1 MIRHLT
7 KTYCGLLYILVQL
20 PRMIKPRLGHT
31 QNRLTVC
38 GGGAGVGSNDEND
51 AGTGCETFVDG
62 EWQFRLTTQS
72 APPQYVDTV
81 CSLYNSVNFS
91 FSFVLSKYV
100 SNFSQ
105 PSLLI
110 KFMIGNRRH
119 SSRTTEP
126 NPRMGNPSNKTRP
139 HQLVWAKGHISH
151 GGRS

>member
-1 MIRHLT
+1 
-7 KTYCGLLYILVQL
+7 
-20 PRMIKPRLGHT
+20 MIKPRLGHT

-38 GGGAGVGSNDEND
+38 GGGAGVAHNDEND

-81 CSLYNSVNFS
+81 CSQYNYVIFS

-105 PSLLI
+105 PSLQI
-110 KFMIGNRRH
+110 KFTVGVIRNGTLRF
-119 SSRTTEP
+119 S
-126 NPRMGNPSNKTRP
+126 
-139 HQLVWAKGHISH
+139 
-151 GGRS
+151 